1 MTVVIFAMVPMTVSA
16 AVAEGVSDQM
26 ETVAKD
32 GTQEPADVFSVAVEL
47 EAVELEAVRE
57 ASAMAVAAA
66 VAVATA
72 AKKDLDSAV
81 YFRVEA
87 FRLLNLRRI

>member
-26 ETVAKD
+26 ETVARD
-32 GTQEPADVFSVAVEL
+32 GTEKPADVFSVAVEL
-47 EAVELEAVRE
+47 GAVRE

-81 YFRVEA
+81 YFRVGA

>member
-1 MTVVIFAMVPMTVSA
+1 M
-16 AVAEGVSDQM
+16 
-26 ETVAKD
+26 
-32 GTQEPADVFSVAVEL
+32 
-47 EAVELEAVRE
+47 RE